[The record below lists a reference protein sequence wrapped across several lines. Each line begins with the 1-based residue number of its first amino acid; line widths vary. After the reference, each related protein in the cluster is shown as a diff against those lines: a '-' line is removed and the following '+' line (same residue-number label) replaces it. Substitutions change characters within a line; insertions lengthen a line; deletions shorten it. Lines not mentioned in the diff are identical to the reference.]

1 MNYKET
7 LLMPRTDFPMKGNLP
22 NKEPDMQKEWDE
34 QKMYKQ
40 SLENAEGKP
49 SFILHDGPPYANG
62 DIHIG
67 HAENKVLKDMIV
79 RFKAMSGYYAPYVP
93 GWDTHGL
100 PIEQALTKKGVDR
113 KKLSAAEFR
122 KKCAD
127 YALEQVERQK
137 VQFKRLGIRGDWD
150 NPYITLKKEYE
161 AEQIK
166 LFGKMV
172 NKGYIYKDKKSVYW
186 SPSSESA
193 LAEAEIEY
201 QDKRSPSIYVA
212 FKVKDGKNVLN
223 QNEEVLI
230 WTTTPWTI
238 PANVAI
244 SVNAEFTYSVVKAG
258 GRNFVV
264 ASELLDQL
272 KTTLEWEDAEVL
284 RTIKGSDMEYIT
296 CQHPLYDRES
306 LVILGDHVTLD
317 AGTGCVHTAPGHG
330 EEDFYI
336 GKKYGLE
343 ILCPVDEKG
352 VFTEEAKGFEGLF
365 YDKANKPISDKLK
378 ELGALIKL
386 EFFTHSYPHDWRTKK
401 PVIYRA
407 TEQWFA
413 SIKDFRKELLEAVNN
428 TKWLPKWG
436 ETRLFNMVRDRED
449 WCISRQR
456 IWGVPIPAFYG
467 EDGEPIMN
475 EETIAHTSQL
485 FREHGSNIWFEW
497 DAKDLLPDGFTS
509 PHSPN
514 GQFTKETDIMDVWF
528 DSGSSHQSVLE
539 AREDLRRPAD
549 LYLEGSDQYRGW
561 FNSSLSTSVA
571 VSGEAPYKQVVSHG
585 FTLDGEGRKM
595 SKSIGNVIDPIK
607 VMKQLGA
614 DIIRLWVSSVDY
626 TADARVSDDIL
637 KQVAEVYRKVRNTLR
652 FMLGNLNDFKPEE
665 HSVSVEDMSDLDQ
678 FMMVKLNQLIDK
690 VIRAY
695 NEYQFLTV
703 YNTIHNFCTTEL
715 SSFYMDIAKDA
726 LYTDPENSV
735 KRRSI
740 QTVLYE
746 TLNALT
752 KLLSPI
758 IPHTAEEVWKYSPDN
773 GRKESYVQLSDMPIS
788 KEISGSEQLEE
799 KWTVLMAIRDDVLKA
814 LEKARSEKV
823 IGKSLEA
830 DVTLYPK
837 KEHLAILQET
847 DELDKIF
854 IVSHAKVEA
863 GEANENAEM
872 YHETAVL
879 VEPAKG
885 EKCERCWVVSETVG
899 EDPDH
904 PALCGDCAS
913 TVKNHY

>member
-1 MNYKET
+1 MNYKDT
-7 LLMPRTDFPMKGNLP
+7 LLMPKTDFPMRGNLP

-40 SLENAEGKP
+40 SLEKAKGKP

-113 KKLSAAEFR
+113 KKLSVAEFR
-122 KKCAD
+122 KLCAE

-137 VQFKRLGIRGDWD
+137 TQFKRLGVRGDWE

-166 LFGKMV
+166 LFGEMV
-172 NKGYIYKDKKSVYW
+172 SKGYIYKDKKSVYW

-201 QDKRSPSIYVA
+201 QDKRSPSIYVS
-212 FKVKDGKNVLN
+212 FKVKDGKDILN
-223 QNEEVLI
+223 QDEEILI

-244 SVNAEFTYSVVKAG
+244 SVNTDYSYSIVKAG
-258 GRNFVV
+258 DRKFVV

-272 KTTLEWEDAEVL
+272 RDTLDWQDADVL
-284 RTIKGSDMEYIT
+284 RTVKGKDLEYVT

-352 VFTEEAKGFEGLF
+352 VFTKEAPGFEGQF
-365 YDKANKPISDKLK
+365 YDKANKPITEKLK
-378 ELGALIKL
+378 ESGALVKL

-413 SIKDFRKELLEAVNN
+413 SIKDFRKELLEAVNK
-428 TKWLPKWG
+428 TEWLPKWG

-456 IWGVPIPAFYG
+456 VWGVPIPAFYG

-475 EETIAHTSQL
+475 EETIAYTSKL
-485 FREHGSNIWFEW
+485 FKEHGSNIWFEW
-497 DAKDLLPDGFTS
+497 DAKDLLPEGFTS
-509 PHSPN
+509 SHSPN
-514 GQFTKETDIMDVWF
+514 GHFTKETDIMDVWF

-539 AREDLRRPAD
+539 AREDLSRPAD

-595 SKSIGNVIDPIK
+595 SKSVGNVIDPIK

-652 FMLGNLNDFKPEE
+652 FMLGNLNDFNPEE
-665 HSVSVEDMSDLDQ
+665 HTVDIENMSELDQ
-678 FMMVKLNQLIDK
+678 FMMVKLNKLIEK
-690 VIRAY
+690 TMGAY
-695 NEYQFLTV
+695 NDYQFLTV
-703 YNTIHNFCTTEL
+703 YNTIHNFCTVEL

-726 LYTDPENSV
+726 LYTEPENST
-735 KRRSI
+735 KRRAI
-740 QTVLYE
+740 QTVLFE
-746 TLNALT
+746 TLSALT

-758 IPHTAEEVWKYSPDN
+758 IPHTAEEVWSYSPGKDQ
-773 GRKESYVQLSDMPIS
+773 KEAYVQLSDMPEA
-788 KEISGSEQLEE
+788 KTVSGSDQIEE
-799 KWTVLMAIRDDVLKA
+799 KWTALMDIRDDVLKA
-814 LEKARSEKV
+814 LEKARTEKV

-830 DVTLYPK
+830 AVTLYPK
-837 KEHLAILQET
+837 KENLELLQKT
-847 DELDKIF
+847 AELDKIF
-854 IVSHAKVEA
+854 IVSKVTVEA
-863 GEANENAEM
+863 GEADGNAVM
-872 YHETAVL
+872 YDETAVT

-899 EDPDH
+899 KDSEH
-904 PALCGDCAS
+904 PALCADCAE
-913 TVKNHY
+913 TVKSHY